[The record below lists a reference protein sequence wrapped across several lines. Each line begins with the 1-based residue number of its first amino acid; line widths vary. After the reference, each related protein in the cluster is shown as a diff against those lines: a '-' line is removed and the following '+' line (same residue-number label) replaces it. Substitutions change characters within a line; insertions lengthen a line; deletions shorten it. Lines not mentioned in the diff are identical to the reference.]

1 MKKYFIYI
9 LAAIILSNF
18 MLACSDESLNTL
30 PTDSVSG
37 EGMFSNATAALVPL
51 NGIYRMMYTQGWST
65 TGNTQQCDGLTA
77 WNLMG
82 DVMGEDMVMKAAGS
96 GWYWYDC
103 IYNVKSNYTSSRWRS
118 YDTWNGYYKLIANA
132 NYIIAAQ
139 NTMAGNTSDV
149 NYVVGQA
156 YAIRA
161 YAYHYLAMTFARTYI
176 GHENEPGVP
185 LYTEPTSAGT
195 PGKARASLSEV
206 YKQVRA
212 DIDTAV
218 NLLENAPTQKDKTH
232 IDYYVANGIKARI
245 CLTTNEWSEAAKAA
259 RIARSNY
266 TPGTGKELT
275 GGLNS
280 VNLGNVMW
288 GAPIITDQTPGWGP
302 FLFHMDAF
310 SKYNIDG
317 TQVYAFKAPKCINVN
332 LYKKMGENDVRRAWW
347 EPNNNTIKDDAG
359 NVLSNYIQV
368 KFRFSDPITDLG
380 DKIWMRMEEMYLT
393 EAEAECRMNN
403 DAKAQSILREFM
415 SYRDPNY
422 QTSKTGKTLGALTS
436 DETGSLLEEILIQ
449 RRIELWGE
457 YGRIYDIKRLKQGF
471 TRTQDM
477 GWPIPALLNGTNT
490 QNPETYAWVLTI
502 PQAEFDG
509 NVNMDASK
517 DQNPVGDGI

>member
-176 GHENEPGVP
+176 GHENDPGVP

-280 VNLGNVMW
+280 VNLG
-288 GAPIITDQTPGWGP
+288 
-302 FLFHMDAF
+302 
-310 SKYNIDG
+310 
-317 TQVYAFKAPKCINVN
+317 KCYV
-332 LYKKMGENDVRRAWW
+332 
-347 EPNNNTIKDDAG
+347 
-359 NVLSNYIQV
+359 
-368 KFRFSDPITDLG
+368 
-380 DKIWMRMEEMYLT
+380 
-393 EAEAECRMNN
+393 
-403 DAKAQSILREFM
+403 
-415 SYRDPNY
+415 
-422 QTSKTGKTLGALTS
+422 
-436 DETGSLLEEILIQ
+436 GSHNH
-449 RRIELWGE
+449 
-457 YGRIYDIKRLKQGF
+457 Y
-471 TRTQDM
+471 
-477 GWPIPALLNGTNT
+477 
-490 QNPETYAWVLTI
+490 
-502 PQAEFDG
+502 
-509 NVNMDASK
+509 
-517 DQNPVGDGI
+517 

>member
-1 MKKYFIYI
+1 
-9 LAAIILSNF
+9 
-18 MLACSDESLNTL
+18 
-30 PTDSVSG
+30 
-37 EGMFSNATAALVPL
+37 
-51 NGIYRMMYTQGWST
+51 
-65 TGNTQQCDGLTA
+65 
-77 WNLMG
+77 
-82 DVMGEDMVMKAAGS
+82 
-96 GWYWYDC
+96 
-103 IYNVKSNYTSSRWRS
+103 
-118 YDTWNGYYKLIANA
+118 
-132 NYIIAAQ
+132 
-139 NTMAGNTSDV
+139 
-149 NYVVGQA
+149 
-156 YAIRA
+156 
-161 YAYHYLAMTFARTYI
+161 
-176 GHENEPGVP
+176 
-185 LYTEPTSAGT
+185 
-195 PGKARASLSEV
+195 
-206 YKQVRA
+206 
-212 DIDTAV
+212 
-218 NLLENAPTQKDKTH
+218 
-232 IDYYVANGIKARI
+232 
-245 CLTTNEWSEAAKAA
+245 
-259 RIARSNY
+259 
-266 TPGTGKELT
+266 
-275 GGLNS
+275 
-280 VNLGNVMW
+280 
-288 GAPIITDQTPGWGP
+288 
-302 FLFHMDAF
+302 
-310 SKYNIDG
+310 
-317 TQVYAFKAPKCINVN
+317 
-332 LYKKMGENDVRRAWW
+332 MGENDVRRAWW

>member
-1 MKKYFIYI
+1 
-9 LAAIILSNF
+9 
-18 MLACSDESLNTL
+18 
-30 PTDSVSG
+30 
-37 EGMFSNATAALVPL
+37 
-51 NGIYRMMYTQGWST
+51 
-65 TGNTQQCDGLTA
+65 
-77 WNLMG
+77 
-82 DVMGEDMVMKAAGS
+82 
-96 GWYWYDC
+96 
-103 IYNVKSNYTSSRWRS
+103 
-118 YDTWNGYYKLIANA
+118 
-132 NYIIAAQ
+132 
-139 NTMAGNTSDV
+139 
-149 NYVVGQA
+149 
-156 YAIRA
+156 
-161 YAYHYLAMTFARTYI
+161 MTFARTYI

-288 GAPIITDQTPGWGP
+288 GATIITDQTPGWGP

-422 QTSKTGKTLGALTS
+422 RHPR
-436 DETGSLLEEILIQ
+436 LIK
-449 RRIELWGE
+449 L
-457 YGRIYDIKRLKQGF
+457 
-471 TRTQDM
+471 
-477 GWPIPALLNGTNT
+477 
-490 QNPETYAWVLTI
+490 
-502 PQAEFDG
+502 
-509 NVNMDASK
+509 
-517 DQNPVGDGI
+517 